1 MFKLR
6 VRVQGL
12 YMDFDRSYLYLG
24 LLHSEFLLMKQIPDI
39 SAEEWN
45 KLRTKLNTLK
55 NEVLELN
62 AMLPRALDRNF
73 VEKQIELKQ
82 KEIKELTQKTEPKL

>member
-1 MFKLR
+1 
-6 VRVQGL
+6 
-12 YMDFDRSYLYLG
+12 
-24 LLHSEFLLMKQIPDI
+24 MKQIPEI

-55 NEVLELN
+55 NEVLELT
-62 AMLPRALDRNF
+62 ALLPRALDRNF